1 MSDILYIISLKSVR
15 QPWKVS
21 ITRDVFLNRLCASW
35 KLSTTIEGAAA
46 ERDHAHIQEKSLN
59 ELTAVLYI
67 EAAIVAA
74 IAEMIFIEIDM
85 YVHHTVNRDM

>member
-1 MSDILYIISLKSVR
+1 L
-15 QPWKVS
+15 
-21 ITRDVFLNRLCASW
+21 
-35 KLSTTIEGAAA
+35 TTVEGAA

-74 IAEMIFIEIDM
+74 ETIFIEIDM